1 MTSALP
7 REAVTSRP
15 GRGGIFINYRREDTG
30 ALAGRLV
37 SRLSDH
43 FGSDRI
49 FMDIEYIESGDDFVG
64 AITRALS
71 YSNVLLALI
80 GPRWLAV
87 DDRSGNRRIDHPD
100 DFVRAE
106 IETALQRDLRVI
118 PVLVDGATL
127 PSPRD
132 LPPSLQPLVRRQALE
147 LSERNFEDTAARL
160 ISAMSGLLGEEKGQP
175 AEAQE
180 APSQLPG
187 EGSVPFGESQQ
198 SALAAAQ
205 RAVELNPGD
214 PEPYRRLATL
224 LQEAGRTEEA
234 LEVAQRAVEL
244 GGDDP
249 DAYSRLAELLQ
260 ETGRTEEALEVAQH
274 AVALSGDDPDA
285 YSRLAELLQETGRTE
300 EALEVAQHAVDLNPA
315 NSELGRQ
322 LAALLQETG
331 RTEEASAALE
341 RAALA
346 SVNLAGG
353 IDTDRVDP
361 TCAIP
366 LSRDHLDEGVWVSM
380 LAAVI
385 VDKATPMPLSVGLF
399 GEWGAGKSYFMGML
413 RSEVDRLAH
422 SGQESYLHN
431 VMQIGFNAW
440 HYADTNLW
448 ASLGDEI
455 FRQLA
460 GPETADEGRQR
471 LREELA
477 RGSAE
482 KQALEA
488 REAQARAETVR
499 LKAALQ
505 QARKNR
511 EVRAIDLLSAVK
523 DSAELQEQL
532 DKVWQQLGISDETQ
546 QARTLA
552 DQVRGTAEE
561 ANAVRSLFGRQ
572 RTWILAAGCLIA
584 LLALVSAA
592 LVPPSWGKWL
602 AGGGATFIALA
613 LGTAVTW
620 AGRVRDGFTQ
630 LRKIATDLNR
640 RAVASAEQ
648 RTSKSVSSAVDALRR
663 AEASEAMA
671 QAQLDEMSAHVK
683 QLARELAALMPDQR
697 LYAFLAERAGGGQ
710 YAGQLGLI
718 STIRKD
724 FEQLVGLLRDWD
736 ADWSEESLPC
746 PIDRIVLYIDDLDRC
761 SPQQVVD
768 VLQAV
773 HLLLALDLFVVV
785 VGVDPRW
792 LRRSLQ
798 NQYHGMLEAK
808 SPSGSTDQGL
818 WSVTPNDY
826 LEKIFNIP
834 FVLPGIPVGSLG
846 RMLRG
851 LAAAADG
858 GGRSGESQLTSVEQ
872 RTAAQTAAGPDSG
885 VSVVPQGDTM
895 VIEPGSELASQTEDV
910 SEPPRPLTE
919 PELDLLSALEC
930 FIDTPREAKR
940 MFNLYRM
947 LRSTRD
953 LSDASA
959 FLGHDHDPGDY
970 QAVALLLG
978 MMTADVHVLHDV
990 LDAEPQAEPRVGG
1003 GLNHRPDNDD
1013 WHKFIADFTPEY
1025 SGVEWTNQIIGRI
1038 PPEDVP
1044 AWQQF
1049 AKCAARTSNLITLP
1063 DLTAFKRWAPRVQR
1077 FSFVLSPLNA
1087 AGSEPRATE
1096 QQASS

>member
-1 MTSALP
+1 
-7 REAVTSRP
+7 
-15 GRGGIFINYRREDTG
+15 
-30 ALAGRLV
+30 
-37 SRLSDH
+37 
-43 FGSDRI
+43 
-49 FMDIEYIESGDDFVG
+49 
-64 AITRALS
+64 
-71 YSNVLLALI
+71 
-80 GPRWLAV
+80 
-87 DDRSGNRRIDHPD
+87 
-100 DFVRAE
+100 
-106 IETALQRDLRVI
+106 
-118 PVLVDGATL
+118 
-127 PSPRD
+127 
-132 LPPSLQPLVRRQALE
+132 
-147 LSERNFEDTAARL
+147 
-160 ISAMSGLLGEEKGQP
+160 
-175 AEAQE
+175 
-180 APSQLPG
+180 
-187 EGSVPFGESQQ
+187 
-198 SALAAAQ
+198 
-205 RAVELNPGD
+205 
-214 PEPYRRLATL
+214 
-224 LQEAGRTEEA
+224 
-234 LEVAQRAVEL
+234 
-244 GGDDP
+244 
-249 DAYSRLAELLQ
+249 
-260 ETGRTEEALEVAQH
+260 
-274 AVALSGDDPDA
+274 
-285 YSRLAELLQETGRTE
+285 
-300 EALEVAQHAVDLNPA
+300 
-315 NSELGRQ
+315 
-322 LAALLQETG
+322 
-331 RTEEASAALE
+331 
-341 RAALA
+341 
-346 SVNLAGG
+346 
-353 IDTDRVDP
+353 
-361 TCAIP
+361 
-366 LSRDHLDEGVWVSM
+366 M

-413 RSEVDRLAH
+413 RSEIDRLAR

-460 GPETADEGRQR
+460 GPETADVSRQR

-488 REAQARAETVR
+488 REVQARAETVR

-505 QARKNR
+505 QAKKNR
-511 EVRAIDLLSAVK
+511 EVRAVDLLSAVK
-523 DSAELQEQL
+523 DSAELQKQL
-532 DKVWQQLGISDETQ
+532 DKVWQQLGIDDETQ

-572 RTWILAAGCLIA
+572 RAWILAAGCVIA
-584 LLALVSAA
+584 LLAVVAAA
-592 LVPPSWGKWL
+592 LVPASWGKWL

-620 AGRVRDGFTQ
+620 VGRVRDGFTQ

-640 RAVASAEQ
+640 RAMASAE
-648 RTSKSVSSAVDALRR
+648 RRASKDVSSAVNELRR

-724 FEQLVGLLRDWD
+724 FEQLVGLLRDWP
-736 ADWSEESLPC
+736 AGRSEESLPC
-746 PIDRIVLYIDDLDRC
+746 PFDRIVLYIDDLDRC
-761 SPQQVVD
+761 RPQQVVD

-798 NQYHGMLEAK
+798 HQYHGMLETK
-808 SPSGSTDQGL
+808 SPLESMDQGL

-851 LAAAADG
+851 IVAAADG
-858 GGRSGESQLTSVEQ
+858 AGQSGISEAQGSSAQLDVGPGTSEAPSAES
-872 RTAAQTAAGPDSG
+872 
-885 VSVVPQGDTM
+885 M
-895 VIEPGSELASQTEDV
+895 VIEPGSELAVSQTEDV

-919 PELDLLSALEC
+919 PELSLLSALEC

-953 LSDASA
+953 LSDAST
-959 FLGHDHDPGDY
+959 FLGDDHNPGDY
-970 QAVALLLG
+970 QAVGLLLG
-978 MMTADVHVLHDV
+978 MMTADAHVLRDA
-990 LDAEPQAEPRVGG
+990 LDAAPQAESKVGG
-1003 GLNHRPDNDD
+1003 GLKHRPDNDD
-1013 WHKFIADFTPEY
+1013 WHKFIADCIPKH
-1025 SGVEWTNQIIGRI
+1025 SGEEWTNRIVGRI
-1038 PPEDVP
+1038 LPEDVP
-1044 AWQQF
+1044 AWQHF
-1049 AKCAARTSNLITLP
+1049 ARCAARTSNLITLP
-1063 DLTAFKRWAPRVQR
+1063 DLTAFKRWAPRIQR
-1077 FSFVLSPLNA
+1077 FSFILSPLNIVD
-1087 AGSEPRATE
+1087 SLPRPTE
-1096 QQASS
+1096 QQESG